1 MTTRLAKAATVFR
14 RLSNIWKSGSL
25 GLNIKLQLYT
35 AVVVSTAIYASETW
49 KSTRTVQNK
58 LDVFHLR
65 NLRKIIGVT
74 WKDKV
79 SNAEVLARAGQRRL
93 QDIVGERRF
102 RFAGHV
108 MRLRLDPRNW
118 RYINHVII
126 IIMAPERPARRAIEW
141 TPADGRRKRGRPKKT
156 WRSTFREDLRARG
169 VSWSEKETM
178 TADRVRWRNLLP
190 IVPV

>member
-1 MTTRLAKAATVFR
+1 MIDGKLPRFYRPTCNFSGLHWIR

-35 AVVVSTAIYASETW
+35 ALVVSTAIYASETR
-49 KSTRTVQNK
+49 KSTRTIQNK
-58 LDVFHLR
+58 LDVFHQR

-79 SNAEVLARAGQRRL
+79 SNAEVLARTGQKRL
-93 QDIVGERRF
+93 QDIAGERRF

-108 MRLRLDPRNW
+108 MR
-118 RYINHVII
+118 
-126 IIMAPERPARRAIEW
+126 MAPERPARRVIEW

-156 WRSTFREDLRARG
+156 WRSTFREDLQATG
-169 VSWSEKETM
+169 VSWSEKEIM
-178 TADRVRWRNLLP
+178 AADRVRWRNLLP
-190 IVPV
+190 IVPQGTGGSEC